1 MRSDESRQQ
10 ESEPETDNTSTDDHA
25 GRAAENQPDDAC
37 SIRAEGGTNSDFARA
52 THGSKADETVERDS
66 RQRHAAAQTVVH
78 GQEIDPDVAIAAL
91 DEVSFAE
98 VADVAAGI
106 SEAASVA
113 CVGPHEVDDFAA
125 V

>member
-1 MRSDESRQQ
+1 M
-10 ESEPETDNTSTDDHA
+10 
-25 GRAAENQPDDAC
+25 
-37 SIRAEGGTNSDFARA
+37 
-52 THGSKADETVERDS
+52 
-66 RQRHAAAQTVVH
+66 H

-113 CVGPHEVDDFAA
+113 CVGPHDVDDFAA